1 MQKIDKNKNKISAM
15 FNNIAPKYD
24 FLNHLL
30 SLGIDKNWRKKIRK
44 NLNKSQYNNILDIAT
59 GTGDLAIELAKLKVN
74 YIVGMDIAEKMIE
87 KAKKKVLKKGLDN
100 KIVLTKGDSLNIDFN
115 DNTFDA
121 ITCSFG
127 VRNFQNLN
135 KGLAEMFRVLKK
147 NGQLIILEFSEPD
160 IKFIDFFYK
169 FYFFKILPTIG
180 RIISKSD
187 NAYNYLPFS
196 VDEFPKKNKFVE
208 ILLKQ
213 GFINVSFKNL
223 TFGIA
228 TIYIAKK

>member
-44 NLNKSQYNNILDIAT
+44 NLNKYQYNNILDIAT

-74 YIVGMDIAEKMIE
+74 YIIGMDIAEKMIE

-115 DNTFDA
+115 NNTFDA

-147 NGQLIILEFSEPD
+147 NGQLVILEFSEPD
-160 IKFIDFFYK
+160 IKFINFFYK
-169 FYFFKILPTIG
+169 FYFLKILPTIG

-187 NAYNYLPFS
+187 NAYNYLPYS
-196 VDEFPKKNKFVE
+196 VEEFPKKNKFVE

-213 GFINVSFKNL
+213 GFVKVSFKNL
-223 TFGIA
+223 TCGIA